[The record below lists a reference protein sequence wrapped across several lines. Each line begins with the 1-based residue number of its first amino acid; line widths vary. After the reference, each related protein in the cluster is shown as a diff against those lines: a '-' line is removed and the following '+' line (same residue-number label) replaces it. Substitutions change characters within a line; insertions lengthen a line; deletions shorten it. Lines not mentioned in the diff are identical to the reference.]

1 MVRPSFVNISLSLV
15 TERAKK
21 GILPLLPVPERSTLL
36 TASTMML
43 ILEFIQFAKIWKQIE

>member
-1 MVRPSFVNISLSLV
+1 MVQPSFVNISLSLV
-15 TERAKK
+15 TERAKE

>member
-15 TERAKK
+15 TERAKE
-21 GILPLLPVPERSTLL
+21 GISPLLPVPERSTLL